1 MKIQLKSGPLIY
13 LIAILLCLAASSFET
28 AFTHKWVVLKD
39 CSVKVNGTTNVNKF
53 SCSIPEYTQPD
64 TISLRSGNIA
74 GLSMSGQL
82 ALPVLNFDCNNQMMT
97 NDLRK
102 TLKAKEFP
110 KLYIRFLS
118 MEKYP
123 DLKAEA
129 ELITGIVNI
138 ELAGVVKK
146 VKVNYRITTDAQQVI
161 HLVGKQTVNFSDFNL
176 KPPKRLAGMVRA
188 NDLLNVEFRVNFRIV
203 S

>member
-64 TISLRSGNIA
+64 TISLRSGNTA

-129 ELITGIVNI
+129 ELITGIVTI

-146 VKVNYRITTDAQQVI
+146 VKVNYRITTDAQEVI